1 MLSDKPILMLPKPT
15 TVGRATRNGGR
26 GKTRYPD
33 HNEQVGRIL
42 PKLRRL
48 ESAFENER
56 GKISESTSGI
66 NPEYA
71 LVFETVG
78 TIENF
83 VNAVKKI
90 EGLDWLSEIEEYF
103 DSDDNFY
110 PVKKDG
116 EKIEGKQLNG
126 RLFLM
131 MSDQQAMK
139 ELKSLWE
146 KYQNGDT
153 FEHGYGKWKSLF
165 SQLKDIRLWDVQDRF
180 YNTGLIDVLNEKIEL
195 GQETIKFEIELWFR
209 SNPSKRL
216 EASNSIK
223 QLVQT
228 VQGKVIY
235 ESTIEEISYHAL
247 LVETPISIFDDL
259 QNDSNVKLI
268 KADSIMY
275 FRPVGQTIVEFP
287 SSSEE
292 ENEIDMDIKPND
304 VDSSLSPVIAL
315 FDGLPLQNH
324 QLLKNRLI
332 IDDPDNFEEAYQAN
346 ERVHGTTMASLI
358 IHGELD
364 SQDTPLKRP
373 IYVRPIMKP
382 NPYAYEVRSEH
393 IPEDILPVDL
403 IHRAVKR
410 LFEGDG
416 DEEPVAPNI
425 KVINI
430 SIGDLSRPFDLQ
442 MSPWAK
448 LLDSL
453 SLKYNVLFIVSA
465 GNHTGSIRLD
475 IDRDEFQKV
484 KDEPFVEQ
492 QLIKY
497 ISDSIVER
505 RILSPS
511 ESINSLCIGASHT
524 DSSTVSVL
532 GRRVDL
538 IKHPEIMSPYSRVG
552 LGYRNSIKPDVLFSG
567 GKQLYLENVMGDN
580 GFALLEIAKSTL
592 APGHKVAVPGSNGK
606 LNEVAYTRGTSNAT
620 ALATR
625 AAAKI
630 FDMLEN
636 LLSGIENGSDIM
648 NEYGSLMLK
657 ALLVHGASWNQAYN
671 LYNEVLRTPGDS
683 TFKDKQV
690 PRYLGYGFVN
700 EDKVLN
706 GSEQKVTLIG
716 FSKIKKEEGHIYEVP
731 LPPSL
736 SSNKIKRRLTI
747 TLTWFTPLNNNNQKY
762 RQAHLWFNSE
772 NDILQVTRHE
782 ADGRAVQRGTVQH
795 EIFEGDTAAVFIEGN
810 TLSIKVNCRE
820 DAGGLKQIE
829 IPYTIA
835 VTLEVAEGIDIAIY
849 SEVRDRLRAL
859 VRTRQ

>member
-1 MLSDKPILMLPKPT
+1 MLNDKPILMLPKPT
-15 TVGRATRNGGR
+15 TVDRATRNGGR
-26 GKTRYPD
+26 GSTRYPE
-33 HNEQVGRIL
+33 HNEQVRRIL
-42 PKLRRL
+42 PKFRRL
-48 ESAFENER
+48 ERAFDSER
-56 GKISESTSGI
+56 GKISESIAGI

-83 VNAVKKI
+83 VNAVRKI

-110 PVKKDG
+110 PVKDG
-116 EKIEGKQLNG
+116 EKVEDKKLNG

-131 MSDQQAMK
+131 MSDQQAMR

-146 KYQNGDT
+146 KYQNGDP
-153 FEHGYGKWKSLF
+153 FEYGYGKWKSLF

-180 YNTGLIDVLNEKIEL
+180 YNTGLIDVLNEKIEI

-216 EASNSIK
+216 EASNTIK
-223 QLVQT
+223 QLIQT
-228 VQGKVIY
+228 AQGKVIY
-235 ESTIEEISYHAL
+235 ESTIEEISYHAI

-259 QNDSNVKLI
+259 QNDSNIKLI

-287 SSSEE
+287 PTNEE
-292 ENEIDMDIKPND
+292 ESETDIDPYEIDD
-304 VDSSLSPVIAL
+304 SLSPAIAL

-324 QLLKNRLI
+324 QLLKDRLI
-332 IDDPDNFEEAYQAN
+332 IDDPDNFEEAYQAS

-364 SQDTPLKRP
+364 SQDLPIKRP
-373 IYVRPIMKP
+373 LYVRPIMKP
-382 NPYAYEVRSEH
+382 NPYAYGVRSEH

-448 LLDSL
+448 LLDFL

-465 GNHTGSIRLD
+465 GNHTGAIRLD
-475 IDRDEFQKV
+475 IERDEFQNV

-492 QLIKY
+492 QLIKF

-524 DSSTVSVL
+524 DSSTISVL

-552 LGYRNSIKPDVLFSG
+552 LGYRNSIKPDILFSG
-567 GKQLYLENVMGDN
+567 GKQLYLENVMGDK
-580 GFALLEIAKSTL
+580 GFALLELANSTL
-592 APGHKVAVPGSNGK
+592 APGHKVAIPGSSGK
-606 LNEVAYTRGTSNAT
+606 LNEIAYTRGTSNAT

-630 FDMLEN
+630 YDMLED

-648 NEYGSLMLK
+648 EDYGVLMLK
-657 ALLVHGASWNQAYN
+657 TLLVHGASWKQAYD
-671 LYNEVLRTPGDS
+671 LYNQVLRTPGDS

-690 PRYLGYGFVN
+690 PRYLGYGFVDEN
-700 EDKVLN
+700 KVLN

-716 FSKIKKEEGHIYEVP
+716 FSRIKKEEGHIYQVP

-772 NDILQVTRHE
+772 NDILQVNRQE

-795 EIFEGDTAAVFIEGN
+795 EIFEGDTAAAFIEGD
-810 TLSIKVNCRE
+810 TLSIKVSCRE
-820 DAGGLKQIE
+820 DAGGLRQLE

-835 VTLEVAEGIDIAIY
+835 VTLEVAEGIEIEIY
-849 SEVRDRLRAL
+849 SEVRDRLRTL
-859 VRTRQ
+859 VRARQ